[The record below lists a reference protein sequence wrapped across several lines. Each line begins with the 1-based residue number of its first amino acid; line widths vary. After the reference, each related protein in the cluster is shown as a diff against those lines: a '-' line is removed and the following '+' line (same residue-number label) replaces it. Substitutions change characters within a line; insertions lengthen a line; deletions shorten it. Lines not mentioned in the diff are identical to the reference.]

1 MAMKFPQNRR
11 LLLIGGAV
19 ALLVFAVG
27 AWRFGT
33 ARAPD
38 DNEMADYGGH
48 HGHHGGDEGPTPVTV
63 SPVRM
68 EDVPVTID
76 AVGTVQALNTATIR
90 TQVDG
95 RLVKLPFNEGEDV
108 KKGDVVAMIE
118 PDLYQ
123 AQYDQAVAKK
133 AQDEATLANARL
145 DLVRYK
151 KLTVGNYGSQQQFET
166 QKALVAQLEAQVRAD
181 QALIDSAKTTLGYS
195 TIASPIEGRTGIRL
209 VDVGNILHATDLT
222 GILVITQLK
231 PIYVIFTIPQQAL
244 PAVQKAQQFGAP
256 RVSALGP
263 DNTTVIEVGQVSVI
277 DNQIDQTTGTA
288 RIKATFANP
297 ALRLWPGQFVNVRLT
312 VDTVKQAIVAPS
324 TAIQRGPTGVFV
336 YVLGEKDEAVLTPVK
351 TGQQDENIA
360 VVTEGLNKDA
370 RVITSGFARLSNGT
384 AVHIVSG
391 GEGNAPEAGNRPN
404 PAQDNNTRSFGD
416 AKSSGGEERRQKR
429 DRSEG
434 GPPAVGPRAGS
445 LLPPN
450 SSQRNVAPPGGGQAK

>member
-1 MAMKFPQNRR
+1 MKFPQNRR
-11 LLLIGGAV
+11 LLLAVGAV
-19 ALLVFAVG
+19 ALLVVAIG
-27 AWRFGT
+27 AWRFGNAPAPGHTQT
-33 ARAPD
+33 ADHTRHGD
-38 DNEMADYGGH
+38 H
-48 HGHHGGDEGPTPVTV
+48 HSGNDGPIPVTV
-63 SPVRM
+63 SPLRV

-151 KLTVGNYGSQQQFET
+151 KLTVGNYGSQQQYET

-181 QALIDSAKTTLGYS
+181 QALIDSAKTTLGYC

-244 PAVQKAQQFGAP
+244 PAVQRAQQSGAP

-297 ALRLWPGQFVNVRLT
+297 ALRLWPGQFVNVRLI
-312 VDTVKQAIVAPS
+312 VDTIKQAIVAPS

-336 YVLGEKDEAVLTPVK
+336 YVLGENGHAVLTPVK

-360 VVTEGLNKDA
+360 VVTDGLNKDA
-370 RVITSGFARLSNGT
+370 RVITSGFARLSNDT
-384 AVHIVSG
+384 AVHIVSTE
-391 GEGNAPEAGNRPN
+391 EGNAPEAGNRPN
-404 PAQDNNTRSFGD
+404 PGQDNNARSFGD
-416 AKSSGGEERRQKR
+416 AKSSDGAERRHKR
-429 DRSEG
+429 DRSDG
-434 GPPAVGPRAGS
+434 APPAVGPRAGS
-445 LLPPN
+445 LLPSN
-450 SSQRNVAPPGGGQAK
+450 SSQRSLTPPSAGQAK